1 LINGQESVTRAVL
14 LTNLVIILTLVLD
27 IITGLFFQ
35 FAYVLCVAIG
45 VVVGRDD
52 ASVSWND
59 LTIFD
64 NNLG

>member
-1 LINGQESVTRAVL
+1 VL
-14 LTNLVIILTLVLD
+14 LTHLIILLTLVLD
-27 IITGLFFQ
+27 ILTGLFFQ
-35 FAYVLCVAIG
+35 FALVLCVAIG

-64 NNLG
+64 NNLGKSA

>member
-1 LINGQESVTRAVL
+1 
-14 LTNLVIILTLVLD
+14 VLD
-27 IITGLFFQ
+27 ILTCLFFQ
-35 FAYVLCVAIG
+35 FALVLCVAIG

-64 NNLG
+64 NNLGKSA